1 MRRRPWSAVIGGGE
15 SLSDSSIDVFGKD
28 GLPGQA
34 RQCRTAAFAP
44 IAAVAMTPPGFA
56 SVGRLDL
63 PLRMRRPLKEWTN
76 NACD

>member
-44 IAAVAMTPPGFA
+44 IAAVGMTPPGFA

-63 PLRMRRPLKEWTN
+63 PCECAGP
-76 NACD
+76 